1 MSTERPV
8 PGGEPGGLAEAR
20 AAVAAIWDEL
30 SAATVALD
38 AQERAWRSASDR
50 EQAAREALETLERK
64 RSDALLSR
72 TMMPGDPWP
81 ELDEDIE
88 RAERRHRAVELTA
101 RERERELAAAT
112 ERHLHAEAA
121 LAHAEAALA
130 EYGPAPEGELA
141 WSSTRESRRRRR
153 RRVLRR
159 RPQSATGTHHAP
171 AHHTTPHQGRR
182 RRRFALPV
190 GAGALATMC
199 SRLIGKGLSFGF
211 IVILVREVSQTD
223 FASYS
228 YLVALALTFSLLS
241 DSGVSVI
248 AGRDV
253 ARGDL
258 GLAAAYRGGLTTVMG
273 AGVLGA
279 LAVAAFGAV
288 ASGPGIPPLALVF
301 TAAFVL
307 VANVGNF
314 QCDLLRGAGRLGLEG
329 ALQIVGGVLF
339 VVTGTVI
346 VVSGLGLVALMAA
359 FTLKEL
365 VMLCIVQLALPSPR
379 SAPPMPGLGRS
390 LLRVGILMSIAT
402 TCLAI
407 LARTSL
413 IVLSNVAS
421 ARETAHYAAAFRF
434 GEIALMVCHTLGLG
448 LLPYMSKRYAV
459 DRTEG
464 ARLALRLTA
473 VCVGA
478 ALLVTPLLVLVTPT
492 VVTFVFGSEYAG
504 ATVPAEILVGML
516 PILMLL
522 ILTWNA
528 LLADRRERPVLVAAI
543 AGVVAAGGSALWI
556 VHQGTGRAAAF
567 SAVASFAAVALVC
580 TWSLFRASAGGKRS
594 APPQLSTHAEAT
606 DDVLV

>member
-8 PGGEPGGLAEAR
+8 PGGLAEAR

-38 AQERAWRSASDR
+38 AQERAWRSACKR
-50 EQAAREALETLERK
+50 EEGARDALDALERR

-72 TMMPGDPWP
+72 TLMPGDPWP

-88 RAERRHRAVELTA
+88 RAERRHRAVELSA

-112 ERHLHAEAA
+112 ERHEQLEAA
-121 LAHAEAALA
+121 LAHAEAALEA
-130 EYGPAPEGELA
+130 FGPVPVGELA
-141 WSSTRESRRRRR
+141 WSSTRETRRSGRRRRGRRRRR
-153 RRVLRR
+153 RRSAG
-159 RPQSATGTHHAP
+159 PQR
-171 AHHTTPHQGRR
+171 GRR
-182 RRRFALPV
+182 RRLALPV

-199 SRLIGKGLSFGF
+199 SRLVGKGLSFGF
-211 IVILVREVSQTD
+211 IVILVREVSTTD

-241 DSGVSVI
+241 DSGVSVV

-273 AGVLGA
+273 AGVVGA

-307 VANVGNF
+307 VANVANF

-346 VVSGLGLVALMAA
+346 VMSGLGLVALMAA
-359 FTLKEL
+359 FTIKEL
-365 VMLCIVQLALPSPR
+365 IMVGIVQLALPSPR
-379 SAPPMPGLGRS
+379 SAPHMPGLGRS

-413 IVLSNVAS
+413 IVLSNVAP
-421 ARETAHYAAAFRF
+421 AAVTAHYAAAFRF

-448 LLPYMSKRYAV
+448 LLPYMSRRYAV
-459 DRTEG
+459 DRAAG
-464 ARLALRLTA
+464 ARFSLRVIA
-473 VCVGA
+473 VCVGG

-492 VVTFVFGSEYAG
+492 VVTFVFGAEYAG
-504 ATVPAEILVGML
+504 ASVPAEILVGML

-522 ILTWNA
+522 ILSWNA
-528 LLADRRERPVLVAAI
+528 LLADRRERSVLVASL
-543 AGVVAAGGSALWI
+543 AGVVAAGASATWI
-556 VHQGTGRAAAF
+556 VSQADGRAAAL
-567 SAVASFAAVALVC
+567 SALVSFAAVAAVC
-580 TWSLFRASAGGKRS
+580 TWSLFWTSASGRRS
-594 APPQLSTHAEAT
+594 APPRLSTAASEAQ